1 MYAAFFLEKFAR
13 DAQQEK
19 GPSSEAIAATT
30 VAGASPF
37 AGLIGQKKVIHDPY
51 LNPKGTQFKTMK
63 DLGAA
68 AQPGDILMTSNDGRS
83 MWKSFIAPQSGGEI
97 FHTQP
102 VVGRRRGMGT
112 TVTAGENAGASLG
125 EIKRD
130 KAYYVDDVP
139 KAMRAGGYTDATLLR
154 PKKPLTTAERK
165 KFVDKVLERSGKKYD
180 NNKALTTWLK
190 DMFIPKIKGVTG
202 RGKQVRC
209 EGNVC
214 STMPAQ
220 ALHEATGGKRQV
232 VPGKRAQ
239 DIFPTDFS
247 RSEAYETVGSRT
259 PSKYTKSLLRRR
271 LTPYLSRG
279 ALGVGL
285 AGGTYA
291 VSQDPAVAGS
301 AAGVGAGALLSGKLI
316 KKNPTAIGV
325 LEEAMAGG
333 EAGGK
338 WNKWGRLK
346 RWSGVKAPLVAAG
359 GALGYLG
366 ARKAMKAFRGKEEGG
381 APSRADV

>member
-1 MYAAFFLEKFAR
+1 
-13 DAQQEK
+13 
-19 GPSSEAIAATT
+19 
-30 VAGASPF
+30 
-37 AGLIGQKKVIHDPY
+37 
-51 LNPKGTQFKTMK
+51 
-63 DLGAA
+63 
-68 AQPGDILMTSNDGRS
+68 
-83 MWKSFIAPQSGGEI
+83 MWKSFIAPQSGGEMY
-97 FHTQP
+97 HVQP
-102 VVGRRRGMGT
+102 VVGRRRGVST
-112 TVTAGENAGASLG
+112 TVTAGENVGSSLR
-125 EIKRD
+125 EITRN
-130 KAYYVDDVP
+130 KAHYTDDIP
-139 KAMRAGGYTDATLLR
+139 KAMRAEGYSDATLLR
-154 PKKPLTTAERK
+154 PKKPLTATQRK
-165 KFVDKVLERSGKKYD
+165 KFVEQSLERSGKKYD
-180 NNKALTTWLK
+180 DTKALTTWLR
-190 DMFIPKIKGVTG
+190 DMFVPKIKGVTG
-202 RGKQVRC
+202 RGKQVVC

-239 DIFPTDFS
+239 DIFPTDFL

-279 ALGVGL
+279 ALGAGL

-316 KKNPTAIGV
+316 KENPTAVGV

-338 WNKWGRLK
+338 WKKWGRLK
-346 RWSGVKAPLVAAG
+346 RWGKVKAPLVAAG

-366 ARKAMKAFRGKEEGG
+366 ARKAMKTFKGKEEGG